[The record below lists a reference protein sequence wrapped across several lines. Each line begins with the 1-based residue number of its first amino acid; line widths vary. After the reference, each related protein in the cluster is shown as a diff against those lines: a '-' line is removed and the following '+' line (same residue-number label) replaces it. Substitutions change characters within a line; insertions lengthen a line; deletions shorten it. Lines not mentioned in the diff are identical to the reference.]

1 MNEPNNSKFVRR
13 KWNIVNNQSN
23 ANYDVGNEIIYNTYV
38 LKFALCD
45 FNDAYILIG
54 GDITIIGHQE
64 TQLAFKNS
72 ISLTKCITK
81 IYGTT
86 TDDDEDLDL
95 VMSMCKLVKYRSI
108 YSKTIGN
115 LWFYSKDESTTFDA
129 DIANINNFKSI
140 KNISYWM

>member
-38 LKFALCD
+38 SKFALCD

-64 TQLAFKNS
+64 TQVAFKNS
-72 ISLTKCITK
+72 IPLTKCIIK

-95 VMSMCKLVKYRSI
+95 VMSMCKLVKYSSN